1 MKETKITRKKLSISD
16 FEQVLIDIKVK
27 TWKMAYIDHY
37 EITYIAI
44 DNEKNLYSLKFEVG
58 LGFFTHKEEVSKFI
72 DSINED
78 TILQMTMKDSNEIII
93 YQVNYDNENR

>member
-1 MKETKITRKKLSISD
+1 MEATKITRKKLSITE
-16 FEQVLIDIKVK
+16 FEQVLRDIDVK

-44 DNEKNLYSLKFEVG
+44 DKDKNLYSLKFEVG
-58 LGFFTHKEEVSKFI
+58 LGFFTHKEEVNKFI

-78 TILQMTMKDSNEIII
+78 TVLQMTVKDSNEIII
-93 YQVNYDNENR
+93 YTLNI